1 VKAASR
7 PPSERA
13 LGSIAQ
19 RRSRA
24 YFFFVVGL
32 AAVVFFVAGFSLLM
46 W

>member
-1 VKAASR
+1 MDQTNR
-7 PPSERA
+7 PSA
-13 LGSIAQ
+13 IG
-19 RRSRA
+19 RR